1 MLDITIIAVGRLRF
15 RPWAEAADEYI
26 KRLKPYARLKVI
38 EVEASPFS
46 PSSRD
51 KSRQAE
57 ADSLGKA
64 LAKIAP
70 GASVFMLEE
79 GGEALD
85 SPALARRLA
94 QINQP
99 LVFVIGGALG
109 LEPSFSS
116 RYPKLSLSSL
126 TFTHEMARAI
136 LLEQLYRAATIIG
149 GKTYHY

>member
-1 MLDITIIAVGRLRF
+1 MLDITIIAVGSLKF
-15 RPWAEAADEYI
+15 RPWAEAASQYI
-26 KRLKPYARLKVI
+26 KRLKPYAHLKVL
-38 EVEASPFS
+38 EVEAAAFS
-46 PSSRD
+46 HSSRA
-51 KSRQAE
+51 KGQQVE
-57 ADSLGKA
+57 AARLGKA
-64 LAKIAP
+64 LEKLAAS
-70 GASVFMLEE
+70 ASVFLLEE

-85 SPALARRLA
+85 SLALARRLEK
-94 QINQP
+94 INQP

-116 RYPKLSLSSL
+116 RYPKLSLSPL